1 MPYLGASPR
10 NINTRSVIDHQE
22 YLGSQADTSTNSG
35 YYTFYVNYTPGNVSV
50 VIRGVHMASS
60 DYTATNGTDVRI
72 STSTITL
79 ANDDVIEIIGYGIPS
94 SQILERSDVN
104 ITGGQA
110 VNLTQVGAS
119 SYKVGTTAVLSEIG
133 GVVTLQ
139 NVTLGDSAV
148 PSHSMNFRNRI
159 INGNFDI
166 WQRGDNF
173 SSSSVNEWSA
183 DRFRTEG
190 YSLSSTISRQTF
202 IANQTDVPQY
212 PRYYCRVAT
221 SSAVSAGQYWA
232 FQQRI
237 EAPQNISYGTYTLS
251 FWIRCTTG
259 SLDAGAFKYGFG
271 SFNEWSSSPALSTT
285 WTKLTHTHTISSFSA
300 SDYVSIYLIY
310 LTVSSPSS
318 LSVDIAQ
325 VQVEEGT
332 VATPFEHRPYGT
344 ELALCQR
351 YYEKSYNLDVAPGTS
366 TQENSF
372 RTLAPR
378 TLSSAV
384 DYMYSVQYK
393 VTKRS
398 STDLVIYSTDGTQGS
413 VRDISG
419 ATNTTLR
426 SSLGGASN
434 LMTSFDI
441 IDTRFYAFH
450 WTATAEL

>member
-1 MPYLGASPR
+1 
-10 NINTRSVIDHQE
+10 
-22 YLGSQADTSTNSG
+22 
-35 YYTFYVNYTPGNVSV
+35 
-50 VIRGVHMASS
+50 MA
-60 DYTATNGTDVRI
+60 
-72 STSTITL
+72 
-79 ANDDVIEIIGYGIPS
+79 
-94 SQILERSDVN
+94 
-104 ITGGQA
+104 GQ
-110 VNLTQVGAS
+110 L
-119 SYKVGTTAVLSEIG
+119 KVGGNIIASHS
-133 GVVTLQ
+133 GVEGAGTVTLQ

-148 PSHSMNFRNRI
+148 PSRSMNFRNRI

-259 SLDAGAFKYGFG
+259 SLDAGAFKYGIVSSG
-271 SFNEWSSSPALSTT
+271 ELLSSPELSTT
-285 WTKLTHTHTISSFSA
+285 WTKLTQTHTISSFSA

-310 LTVSSPSS
+310 LTNSSPSS

-332 VATPFEHRPYGT
+332 VPTPFEHRPYGT

-351 YYEKSYNLDVAPGTS
+351 YYFKTFNQSVVPAQAADPSGSLTGSSSVNDISFISTMKLPVSMRIAPNPVKT
-366 TQENSF
+366 
-372 RTLAPR
+372 
-378 TLSSAV
+378 
-384 DYMYSVQYK
+384 
-393 VTKRS
+393 
-398 STDLVIYSTDGTQGS
+398 YSTTHSDINWSDQAGKQPTSSVLAAGENAIS
-413 VRDISG
+413 VR
-419 ATNTTLR
+419 ATG
-426 SSLGGASN
+426 SIAAGGAHS
-434 LMTSFDI
+434 I
-441 IDTRFYAFH
+441 HI
-450 WTATAEL
+450 TAEAEL